1 VGVLMD
7 AALSKEQLAIL
18 RAIRS
23 GRNGHGSGASEDEL
37 AQLFPNHLHLLRQL
51 DAEGYVDA
59 YVTKTSPEV
68 RMYHRT
74 AKGEAAVREADD

>member
-1 VGVLMD
+1 MA
-7 AALSKEQLAIL
+7 AALTKDQLAIL

-23 GRNGHGSGASEDEL
+23 GRNGQGSGASEDEL
-37 AQLFPNHLHLLRQL
+37 ARLFPDQLHLLRQL

-68 RMYHRT
+68 RMYQRT
-74 AKGEAAVREADD
+74 DKGEAAVRDAGV